1 MIDEFTRI
9 FNQLFPDNPQQLLK
23 LGRALVKVAALNYAL
38 ALEDFIYQTEE
49 KFLKAA
55 GISREL
61 VEQMAR
67 VAED

>member
-1 MIDEFTRI
+1 
-9 FNQLFPDNPQQLLK
+9 LLK
-23 LGRALVKVAALNYAL
+23 LERALFKVAALNYAL
-38 ALEDFIYQTEE
+38 ALGDFIYQTEE

-61 VEQMAR
+61 MEQMAR